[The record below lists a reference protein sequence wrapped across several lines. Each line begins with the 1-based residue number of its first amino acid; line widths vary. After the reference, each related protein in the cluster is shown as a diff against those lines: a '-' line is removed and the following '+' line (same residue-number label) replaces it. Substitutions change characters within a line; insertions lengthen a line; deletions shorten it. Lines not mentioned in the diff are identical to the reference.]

1 MCGIAGIFAYGG
13 SAPPVDQD
21 ELLRICTEQGV
32 TAIFIT
38 HDLEEAIYLGDRVLV
53 LSANPGEIIDE
64 ITVDLPRSRHQLTTR
79 EHPNFL
85 AYRHRLFGQ
94 LQGH

>member
-1 MCGIAGIFAYGG
+1 M
-13 SAPPVDQD
+13 
-21 ELLRICTEQGV
+21 

-53 LSANPGEIIDE
+53 LSANPGEIIDQ
-64 ITVDLPRSRHQLTTR
+64 ITVELPRPRHQLTTR
-79 EHPNFL
+79 EHRNFL